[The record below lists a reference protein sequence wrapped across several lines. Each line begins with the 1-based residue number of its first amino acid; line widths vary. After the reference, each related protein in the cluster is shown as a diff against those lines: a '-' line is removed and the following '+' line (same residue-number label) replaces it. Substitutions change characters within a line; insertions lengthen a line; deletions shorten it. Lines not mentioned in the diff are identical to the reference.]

1 MVGNLGNRLLKV
13 IEANHSII
21 VNSLRPQDFARNTG
35 EKLRLDEVECIL
47 GYHVPNKHKN
57 PKAYHLLF
65 MLYPFRNKCELKT
78 RQAPSYCTKSQEARL
93 LEIINENKNLL
104 EPFS

>member
-1 MVGNLGNRLLKV
+1 MVVNLSNRLLKV
-13 IEANHSII
+13 TEANHSII
-21 VNSLRPQDFARNTG
+21 VNSLYPQVFARNTG
-35 EKLRLDEVECIL
+35 EKLRLDEVECLL

-65 MLYPFRNKCELKT
+65 MLYPFHNTCELKT
-78 RQAPSYCTKSQEARL
+78 RQAPSYCTKTQEGRL
-93 LEIINENKNLL
+93 LGIINENENLL